1 MKVVKP
7 KRQPAPSFLEKKS
20 KKISKKK
27 VVEKVPAPPVEDSAV
42 ELPSVDTDPALKQI
56 AKETQEVEKQEL
68 AEDASE
74 VQEPEVK
81 EPEVKEP
88 EVQEPEVREK
98 VKVKRKD
105 SLIKKKG
112 GADESNYLSISNPSE
127 DDKKI
132 KVPSYSYKKN
142 RGILYISHVPHGFFE
157 KQMGDFF
164 NQFGTVT
171 NLRLARSSKTG
182 QSSGYAFIEFKYS
195 EVAKVV
201 SETMNNYLMF
211 NKIMKCEMLP
221 KERMSQAV
229 FMNKINPS
237 KPPGLLRR
245 RASKKLLN
253 SVKSVAED
261 EKRIK
266 KQLSKLSKKQKQL
279 AAAGIDYTV
288 EVS

>member
-1 MKVVKP
+1 MGKKMKVVKP

-27 VVEKVPAPPVEDSAV
+27 VVEKVPAPVEDTAV

-81 EPEVKEP
+81 
-88 EVQEPEVREK
+88 EPEVREK

>member
-1 MKVVKP
+1 MGKKMKVVKP

-27 VVEKVPAPPVEDSAV
+27 VVEKVPAPVEDAAV

-81 EPEVKEP
+81 
-88 EVQEPEVREK
+88 EPEVREK

>member
-1 MKVVKP
+1 MGKKMKVVKP

-27 VVEKVPAPPVEDSAV
+27 VVEKVPAPVEDAAV

-81 EPEVKEP
+81 
-88 EVQEPEVREK
+88 EPEVREK

-279 AAAGIDYTV
+279 AAAGIDYSV

>member
-1 MKVVKP
+1 MGKKMKVVKP

-27 VVEKVPAPPVEDSAV
+27 VVEKVPAPVEDAAV

-74 VQEPEVK
+74 AQEPEVK
-81 EPEVKEP
+81 
-88 EVQEPEVREK
+88 EPEVREK

-279 AAAGIDYTV
+279 AAAGIDYSV
-288 EVS
+288 KVS